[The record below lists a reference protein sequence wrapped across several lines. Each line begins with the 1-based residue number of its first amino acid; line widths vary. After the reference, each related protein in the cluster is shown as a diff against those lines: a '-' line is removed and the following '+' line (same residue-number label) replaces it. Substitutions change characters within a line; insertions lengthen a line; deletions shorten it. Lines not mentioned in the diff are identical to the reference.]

1 MAARA
6 KSFEVD
12 PAIRLEMA
20 RLQKCGL
27 CLVPL
32 GGGVDGKSP
41 LVMPEAGE
49 RLSLRQVLGPMYGR
63 GAMTYG
69 VRLSGMVVLD
79 ADDPT
84 FLEQIE
90 NRFGPAGV
98 VVATPRGFH
107 AYYRGGPVSDLSLRR
122 EGWPVDVKQG
132 GNSYVVGP
140 KSIRPDG
147 GSYAAQRGVLGAT
160 ALRPIQTPVTG
171 AVQASDVRDGERH
184 TFLLKEA
191 LGMVRYVDGETELL
205 ANLLYVRDQLPD
217 AAAQV
222 QDSEV
227 AGIVG
232 WAWQKRLSGKL
243 FAGRDSAFT
252 VHRIALDRL
261 KGNSDALA
269 LWVVLQ
275 DQHGHMAA
283 RSFGLNHLAMM
294 ATGHTDLT
302 RRRFRAAIAYLI
314 AQDLLEVAA
323 NHSRGRRARQYR
335 LRRAIEGQSNSVTI
349 LPWPLDASQTDIC

>member
-1 MAARA
+1 VAARA

-32 GGGVDGKSP
+32 GGGADGKSP
-41 LVMPEAGE
+41 LVIPGVGE

-63 GAMTYG
+63 GSMTYG

-84 FLEQIE
+84 FLQQIE
-90 NRFGPAGV
+90 NRFGPASV
-98 VVATPRGFH
+98 VIATPRGFH
-107 AYYRGGPVSDLSLRR
+107 AYYRGGPVLDLSLRR

-140 KSIRPDG
+140 WSTRPDG
-147 GSYAAQRGVLGAT
+147 GRYTAQRGVLGAT
-160 ALRPIQTPVTG
+160 ELRSINTPATG
-171 AVQASDVRDGERH
+171 AVKASDMREGERH
-184 TFLLKEA
+184 AFLLREA
-191 LGMVRYVDGETELL
+191 LGMVRYVDGEAELL

-217 AAAQV
+217 VAAKV

-227 AGIVG
+227 AGIVA
-232 WAWQKRLSGKL
+232 WTWQKRLSGKL
-243 FAGRDSAFT
+243 FGGRDSAFT
-252 VHRIALDRL
+252 VHRMALDRL

-283 RSFGLNHLAMM
+283 RSFGLNHPAMM
-294 ATGHTDLT
+294 AAGHTDLT
-302 RRRFRAAIAYLI
+302 RRRFRAAVAYLI
-314 AQDLLEVAA
+314 AQGLLEVAA
-323 NHSRGRRARQYR
+323 NHSQGRRVRQYR
-335 LRRAIEGQSNSVTI
+335 LRHAFEAVAGKVET
-349 LPWPLDASQTDIC
+349 L

>member
-6 KSFEVD
+6 KSFEID

-27 CLVPL
+27 CLIPL
-32 GGGVDGKSP
+32 GGGCDGKSP
-41 LVMPEAGE
+41 LVMPEAGA
-49 RLSLRQVLGPMYGR
+49 RLSIRQVLGPMYGR
-63 GAMTYG
+63 GSMTYG
-69 VRLSGMVVLD
+69 VRLSGLVVLD

-84 FLEQIE
+84 YLERIE

-132 GNSYVVGP
+132 GNAYVVGP
-140 KSIRPDG
+140 RSIRPDG
-147 GSYAAQRGVLGAT
+147 GSYAVLRGILGAT
-160 ALRPIQTPVTG
+160 ALRPIQNPATG
-171 AVQASDVRDGERH
+171 ATQACGVQEVERH
-184 TFLLKEA
+184 AFLLREA
-191 LGMVRYVDGETELL
+191 LGMVRYVDGEGELL
-205 ANLLYVRDQLPD
+205 VNLLYVRDQLPD

-222 QDSEV
+222 NDAEV
-227 AGIVG
+227 AGIVA

-243 FAGRDSAFT
+243 FAGRDSSFS
-252 VHRIALDRL
+252 VHRMALDRL

-275 DQHGHMAA
+275 DQHGHLVA
-283 RSFGLNHLAMM
+283 RQFGLNHAAMTE
-294 ATGHTDLT
+294 ARHTDLS
-302 RRRFRAAIAYLI
+302 RRRFRAAIAYLVR
-314 AQDLLEVAA
+314 QGLVEVAA
-323 NHSRGRRARQYR
+323 NHSQGRRERQYR
-335 LRRAIEGQSNSVTI
+335 LLQAFRA
-349 LPWPLDASQTDIC
+349 DAEKVLKFSATLAHDP

>member
-1 MAARA
+1 
-6 KSFEVD
+6 
-12 PAIRLEMA
+12 MA

-63 GAMTYG
+63 GSMTYG
-69 VRLSGMVVLD
+69 VRLSGLVVLD

-84 FLEQIE
+84 YLEQIE

-107 AYYRGGPVSDLSLRR
+107 AYYRGGHVSGLSLRR

-132 GNSYVVGP
+132 GNAYVVGP
-140 KSIRPDG
+140 RSVRPDG
-147 GSYAAQRGVLGAT
+147 GSYAAQRGVLGVT
-160 ALRPIQTPVTG
+160 ALRPIQTPTTG
-171 AVQASDVRDGERH
+171 AVQASEVREGERH
-184 TFLLKEA
+184 AFLLKEA
-191 LGMVRYVDGETELL
+191 LGMVRYVDGEGELL

-222 QDSEV
+222 PESEV
-227 AGIVG
+227 AGIVA

-252 VHRIALDRL
+252 VHRMALDRL
-261 KGNSDALA
+261 RCNSDALA

-275 DQHGHMAA
+275 DQHGHLAA
-283 RSFGLNHLAMM
+283 RQFGLNHAAMI
-294 ATGHTDLT
+294 AACQTDLS
-302 RRRFRAAIAYLI
+302 RRRFSAAIAFI
-314 AQDLLEVAA
+314 VRQGLLEIAA
-323 NHSRGRRARQYR
+323 NHSQGRRKRQYR
-335 LRRAIEGQSNSVTI
+335 LRQAYEA
-349 LPWPLDASQTDIC
+349 DACRVISLIQQ

>member
-6 KSFEVD
+6 RSFEVD

-32 GGGVDGKSP
+32 GGGADGKSP
-41 LVMPEAGE
+41 LVMPGAGE
-49 RLSLRQVLGPMYGR
+49 RLLLRQVLGPMYGR
-63 GAMTYG
+63 GSMTYG

-90 NRFGPAGV
+90 NRFGPASV
-98 VVATPRGFH
+98 VIATPRGFH
-107 AYYRGGPVSDLSLRR
+107 VYYRGGPVSDLSLRR

-132 GNSYVVGP
+132 GNAYVVGP
-140 KSIRPDG
+140 RSIRPDG
-147 GSYAAQRGVLGAT
+147 GSYTAQRGVLGAT
-160 ALRPIQTPVTG
+160 ALRPFPTPTTG
-171 AVQASDVRDGERH
+171 AVQASDVREGERH
-184 TFLLKEA
+184 AFLLKEA
-191 LGMVRYVDGETELL
+191 LGMVRYVDAEAELL

-217 AAAQV
+217 VAAQV
-222 QDSEV
+222 QDTEV
-227 AGIVG
+227 AGIVA

-252 VHRIALDRL
+252 VHRMALDRL

-275 DQHGHMAA
+275 DQHGHLAA
-283 RSFGLNHLAMM
+283 RTFGLSHPAMT
-294 ATGHTDLT
+294 AAGHTDLT
-302 RRRFRAAIAYLI
+302 RRRFRAAVDYLI
-314 AQDLLEVAA
+314 GQSVLEVAA
-323 NHSRGRRARQYR
+323 NHSQGRRMRQYR
-335 LRRAIEGQSNSVTI
+335 LRQAFDVASEVSTLR
-349 LPWPLDASQTDIC
+349 LP